1 LTDITGISYADRVLI
16 VGISQIVVA
25 AILAFLTINLYM
37 RFRERRLPAT
47 KYLTLVSLFLSL
59 TACLQVIVASLIEP
73 ILGVISLGWGLA
85 FGMSAIANIF
95 LYVFMLEIFSE
106 GRKSGGAWFTVFVV
120 VEAAVAVLMPILSP
134 LGNAIPVFEPL
145 LLMVLVTHLVFAFAL
160 YITLARVTTASIRKT
175 TDPLA
180 RKGFSLIR
188 LASFAI
194 IVAYCFFVFDRIWS
208 DLFEPESYTVWVIV
222 AWIMAGIGGL
232 LLYSGFIMPSRIRG
246 TTKS

>member
-1 LTDITGISYADRVLI
+1 MADITGLPLFDRVVI
-16 VGISQIVVA
+16 VGLSQILVA
-25 AILAFLTINLYM
+25 ALLALLTINLYL
-37 RFRERRLPAT
+37 RFRKRRLAAT
-47 KYLTLVSLFLSL
+47 KYLTLVSLFLAL
-59 TACLQVIVASLIEP
+59 TACMQIIVAIFIEQ
-73 ILGVISLGWGLA
+73 IFAIIGFGWGLA
-85 FGMSAIANIF
+85 FGLSAIANIF